1 MRLSVFLKCSLFYR
15 KNSDIFIE
23 YCKDIHL
30 ILPVINPNHFIYIIL
45 YNFEWIIASKWKCLL
60 DFQTNIE
67 ILLNMWHVIGLIW
80 NFVSKYVRIRLLPVL
95 RVNLWSVHTI
105 EIQQTIDSL
114 FNFLHLPGS
123 RRLLNN

>member
-45 YNFEWIIASKWKCLL
+45 YNFEWIIASKWKRLL